1 MNECVHY
8 SKTMLHILLCI
19 RTVEAVDFKEV
30 VKEASAHTGV
40 QEVVAGEKRLQ
51 SFQKSTLNLS
61 KNQ

>member
-40 QEVVAGEKRLQ
+40 QEVVAGEKRL
-51 SFQKSTLNLS
+51 
-61 KNQ
+61 